1 MEISEAEEKQEI
13 ASVVE
18 EVRKRN
24 EHQPHAQGPC
34 CTTVPGQLK
43 AIGKTLSCACR
54 AGVCRMH
61 GARGGAPEGKHNGN
75 YRHGARSKETNRAL
89 EAHQITTPSQ

>member
-1 MEISEAEEKQEI
+1 MEISEAVEKQEI

-34 CTTVPGQLK
+34 RTTVPGQIK
-43 AIGKTLSCACR
+43 AIGKTLSCAILGLILAELQFKKIEQR
-54 AGVCRMH
+54 FPNSTLAVTNNPY
-61 GARGGAPEGKHNGN
+61 AR
-75 YRHGARSKETNRAL
+75 
-89 EAHQITTPSQ
+89 

>member
-1 MEISEAEEKQEI
+1 MEISEAVEKQEI

-34 CTTVPGQLK
+34 RTTVPGQIK
-43 AIGKTLSCACR
+43 AIGKT
-54 AGVCRMH
+54 V
-61 GARGGAPEGKHNGN
+61 
-75 YRHGARSKETNRAL
+75 RHPGSNL
-89 EAHQITTPSQ
+89 G